1 MSVSTDL
8 TRRDESPATAAGA
21 ERTRTEPVYTPA
33 VDIYETQDNLVLLAD
48 LPGVTREDLTIKL
61 DDEVLTIEG
70 AAHASAAPGQHLLTE
85 YISGTF
91 YRQFTVGEAINREK
105 IDAKLKNGVLEL
117 VLPKAEKAK
126 PKRIEVKTN

>member
-8 TRRDESPATAAGA
+8 NRRDENLAMSGA

-33 VDIYETQDNLVLLAD
+33 VDIYETQDDLVLVAD
-48 LPGVTREDLTIKL
+48 LPGVTKEDLSIKL
-61 DDEVLTIEG
+61 DDEILTIEG
-70 AAHASAAPGQHLLTE
+70 AAHASAATGQQLLNE
-85 YISGTF
+85 YASGTF

-105 IDAKLKNGVLEL
+105 IDANLKNGVLEL

-126 PKRIEVKTN
+126 PKRIQVKSD

>member
-8 TRRDESPATAAGA
+8 TRRDESPATAGA
-21 ERTRTEPVYTPA
+21 ERTKTEPVYTPA

-48 LPGVTREDLTIKL
+48 LPGVAKEDLTIKL
-61 DDEVLTIEG
+61 DEEVLTIEG

-91 YRQFTVGEAINREK
+91 YRQFTVGEAIDREK

-126 PKRIEVKTN
+126 PKRIQVTSD

>member
-8 TRRDESPATAAGA
+8 TRRDESPATAGA

-33 VDIYETQDNLVLLAD
+33 VDIYETEDKLVVLAD
-48 LPGVTREDLTIKL
+48 LPGVAKEDLSIKL

-85 YISGTF
+85 YVSGTF
-91 YRQFTVGEAINREK
+91 YRQFTVGEAIDREK